1 MLEQDQGEQGDI
13 EVSLH
18 EAQMDIFQDPARFKV
33 VAAGRRFGK
42 SYLSAILLL
51 IKGLEE
57 TNSLGYDVSQEEVYY
72 VAPTFD
78 QAKRIMW
85 NLIKNLGRNV
95 IESTFENTATLTLIN
110 GRRISLKGS
119 DRPDTL
125 RGVGLSFVV
134 LDEFAFMKPD
144 VWEAI
149 ILPSL
154 TKTKGE
160 ALFIG
165 TPAGKNHFYELW
177 TEAYKQS
184 NELWKAWKFS
194 SLDNPVLPKEE
205 ISEMTKHMSTHLYR
219 QEMEASFQSSG
230 GDIFKSSWLEGA
242 IVSSDP
248 IKEGFWYV
256 TLDPAGFTEGTQ
268 QQKGKLK
275 YRDEHAI
282 SVVKVSP
289 EGWYV
294 KEIITGRWG
303 PRETAIRLI
312 KAASSVGVTTVGIE
326 SGSLKN
332 AIMPY
337 LDDEMRRLGRYFT
350 VEPLSHG
357 GKKKEERIIWALQG
371 RFEKGR
377 IFLQEGEWVKKFIE
391 QALDFPNPMAH
402 DDMLDSLAYIDQIA
416 GAIYAHWF
424 DTETWEPLD
433 QVAGY

>member
-1 MLEQDQGEQGDI
+1 MEFSTSPDI
-13 EVSLH
+13 DVSLH
-18 EAQMDIFQDPARFKV
+18 EAQMEIFQDPARFKV

-42 SYLSAILLL
+42 SYLSAVLLL
-51 IKGLEE
+51 IKALEN
-57 TNSLGYDVSQEEVYY
+57 TNYAGYNVEQEEVYY

-85 NLIKNLGRNV
+85 NLIKNIGKSV
-95 IESTFENTATLTLIN
+95 IESTHENTATLTLIN

-134 LDEFAFMKPD
+134 LDEYAFMKPD

-149 ILPSL
+149 ILPAL

-165 TPAGKNHFYELW
+165 TPAGKNHFFDLW
-177 TEAYKQS
+177 MEAHDKANGS
-184 NELWKAWKFS
+184 WKAWKFS
-194 SLDNPVLPKEE
+194 SKDNPVLPEE
-205 ISEMTKHMSTHLYR
+205 EVREMTKNMSSALYR
-219 QEMEASFQSSG
+219 QEMEASFQSLG
-230 GDIFKSSWLEGA
+230 GEVFRMEWLKNSVVSEPPFK
-242 IVSSDP
+242 D
-248 IKEGFWYV
+248 GFWYIA
-256 TLDPAGFTEGTQ
+256 LDPAGFTDGQTV
-268 QQKGKLK
+268 QKSRLK
-275 YRDEHAI
+275 HRDEHAI
-282 SVVKVSP
+282 SVVRAGP

-312 KAASSVGVTTVGIE
+312 KAASDVGSTCVGIE

-337 LDDEMRRLGRYFT
+337 LEDEMRRLNRFFS

-377 IFLQEGEWVKKFIE
+377 IYLQEGEWTSKFIE
-391 QALDFPNPMAH
+391 QALDFPNPLAH

-424 DTETWEPLD
+424 EPEIWEPLD
-433 QVAGY
+433 EVAGY